1 MTIRTINYEEAVEL
15 EEYEERAIELAQE
28 KTKDRDDIEVNTLA
42 IVNGLDD
49 YDTEYVCVPANI
61 LIHKTEIK
69 TPLWLATHTHV

>member
-42 IVNGLDD
+42 VVNELDD
-49 YDTEYVCVPANI
+49 YDSEFICVPAYI
-61 LIHKTEIK
+61 MIHKTEI
-69 TPLWLATHTHV
+69 